1 MSTNNNRTGQT
12 KKTGR
17 SKRGSYDKISIQ
29 KREKAVEIYQN
40 TIGISINKIAIQAR
54 LPKSTCYNII
64 KRFEETG
71 SVVTKK
77 RGGEKKGDLDEAH
90 IAYLTRL
97 LDEQDITTAKDLKT
111 KMMEGLGT
119 TDSSG
124 LSVSAIQRCIKAHI
138 GFSLK
143 RKLRYPIQRND
154 EEVLQKRYEF
164 VQKLFLESID
174 YRHNCIFVEES
185 GFNLWLIKGQAYS
198 PKIDKP
204 NVPIYRSRARNI
216 SIVAAISS
224 NGVEYSA
231 VNLML
236 SSAHGG
242 VTTQYLK
249 DLIRTMDEQNRP
261 PQTFVMDEFSLINAL
276 EVKEVHAF
284 TCNLLQ
290 IDTNLNV

>member
-1 MSTNNNRTGQT
+1 MSTNNNRSEQT

-64 KRFEETG
+64 KRYEETG

-77 RGGEKKGDLDEAH
+77 RGGEKKGDLGKAH
-90 IAYLTRL
+90 VAYLTRL
-97 LDEQDITTAKDLKT
+97 LDEQAITTAKELKT
-111 KMMEGLGT
+111 KMMEGLSGT
-119 TDSSG
+119 ADLSG
-124 LSVSAIQRCIKAHI
+124 LSVSSIQRCIKANI

-143 RKLRYPIQRND
+143 RKLRYPMQRND
-154 EEVLQKRYEF
+154 EEILQKRYEF

-174 YRHNCIFVEES
+174 YRLNCIFVEES

-224 NGVEYSA
+224 NGVEYSTA
-231 VNLML
+231 NLML
-236 SSAHGG
+236 SSANGG
-242 VTTQYLK
+242 VSTQYLK
-249 DLIRTMDEQNRP
+249 DLIQTIDEQNRP
-261 PQTFVMDEFSLINAL
+261 NQTFVMDELSLINAM
-276 EVKEVHAF
+276 EVKEVRF
-284 TCNLLQ
+284 L
-290 IDTNLNV
+290 

>member
-12 KKTGR
+12 KKPGR

-64 KRFEETG
+64 KRYEETG
-71 SVVTKK
+71 SVMTKK
-77 RGGEKKGDLDEAH
+77 RGGEKKGDLDETH
-90 IAYLTRL
+90 VAYLTRL

-119 TDSSG
+119 TTADLSG
-124 LSVSAIQRCIKAHI
+124 LSVSSIQRCIKANI

-143 RKLRYPIQRND
+143 RKPRYPIQRND
-154 EEVLQKRYEF
+154 EEILQKRYEF
-164 VQKLFLESID
+164 VQKLFLDSID

-198 PKIDKP
+198 PKVDKP

-216 SIVAAISS
+216 SIVAAISN
-224 NGVEYSA
+224 NGVEYSTA
-231 VNLML
+231 NLML

-242 VTTQYLK
+242 GITTQYLK
-249 DLIRTMDEQNRP
+249 DLIRTVDEQNRP
-261 PQTFVMDEFSLINAL
+261 SQTFVMDEYSLNNII
-276 EVKEVHAF
+276 EIKEVRVF
-284 TCNLLQ
+284 LFLFFR
-290 IDTNLNV
+290 